1 MKEGARI
8 LQPLICNTLAGG
20 KNLGGQE
27 YYGTPAFHTV
37 MICIYN
43 SSTGKTLVVVN
54 CKNTFEGVYHFTYE
68 WDLGGGGICD
78 SDRSNVIACQEP
90 GSPYVDNEVFYMNYG
105 KCPEVSTSANY
116 REFAMSDLNFK
127 FLFSSLNLKS
137 SECDM
142 LTNFISYVRFTRI

>member
-1 MKEGARI
+1 M
-8 LQPLICNTLAGG
+8 
-20 KNLGGQE
+20 
-27 YYGTPAFHTV
+27 
-37 MICIYN
+37 
-43 SSTGKTLVVVN
+43 VN

-116 REFAMSDLNFK
+116 REYDH
-127 FLFSSLNLKS
+127 SLIKAKYHFNGF
-137 SECDM
+137 DA
-142 LTNFISYVRFTRI
+142 